1 MAVEAD
7 LSAIALTDHDTVAG
21 VQEMLDAAVGTDL
34 HVIPG
39 VEISCRRGDHK
50 YHVLGYYI
58 DWERSELV
66 DRLKYFEEARADR
79 IRRMV
84 KVLRDERN
92 INISYDAIESL
103 AGKSLIGKPHVAQ
116 ALVNNGTVDSFREAF
131 ANFLGDGQILDK
143 VPKERMS
150 YEEAVNQINDAGGIP
165 VLAHPIHY
173 EDSLNLGAF
182 ATTGIEGVEIF
193 YSDHGPQVRENYY
206 REARQLDLLVTGGS
220 DFHGDVKPDVELGD
234 IRVPEQFLDALQHK
248 SRQNNTRE
256 DILPSA

>member
-1 MAVEAD
+1 MALDAD

-21 VQEMLDAAVGTDL
+21 VPEMIEAARGTDL

-39 VEISCRRGDHK
+39 VEVSCRRGDHK

-58 DWERSELV
+58 DWERTELV

-84 KVLRDERN
+84 TVLRDERD
-92 INISYDAIESL
+92 IDIPYEDIESL

-116 ALVNNGTVDSFREAF
+116 ALVNHGVVEDFRSAF
-131 ANFLGDGQILDK
+131 DEYLGDGQILDR

-150 YEEAVNQINDAGGIP
+150 YEEAVRQIHDAGGIP
-165 VLAHPIHY
+165 VLAHPLHY
-173 EDSLNLGAF
+173 EKNLDIASF
-182 ATTGIEGVEIF
+182 SESGIEGLEVY
-193 YSDHGPQVRENYY
+193 YSDHDRRKRMKYY
-206 REARQLDLLVTGGS
+206 DVARNLDLLVTGGS

-234 IRVPEQFLDALQHK
+234 VRLPDAFLEDLQDRGRH
-248 SRQNNTRE
+248 NGARE
-256 DILPSA
+256 DLLPSR